1 MLFLFMFVRITKLSA
16 MKKLLL
22 LTLLFYSLIASS
34 QTDSDIIGSWKF
46 YSLKNPTPERKA
58 IYDAAIKLLGTME
71 LQLNPDKTYIKSFR
85 GTPETGQWE
94 LRGKEIFFTPPSGKN
109 SSYVIAALEN
119 NLITLNMNKLSIM
132 LSRVGADV
140 PPPPSK

>member
-1 MLFLFMFVRITKLSA
+1 

-22 LTLLFYSLIASS
+22 LSLLFYSLIASS
-34 QTDSDIIGSWKF
+34 QTESDIIGSWQF
-46 YSLKNPTPERKA
+46 YTLKKPTSDRTELYKA
-58 IYDAAIKLLGTME
+58 AMTLLGTME

-94 LRGKEIFFTPPSGKN
+94 LRGKEIFFTPPTGKN
-109 SSYVIAALEN
+109 SSYTIAALEN
-119 NLITLNMNKLSIM
+119 NLLTVNMNTISVM
-132 LSRVGADV
+132 LSKVGADV

>member
-1 MLFLFMFVRITKLSA
+1 

-22 LTLLFYSLIASS
+22 LSLLFYSLIASS
-34 QTDSDIIGSWKF
+34 QTESDIIGSWQF
-46 YSLKNPTPERKA
+46 YSLKNPTSDRKEL
-58 IYDAAIKLLGTME
+58 YDASMKLLGTME

-94 LRGKEIFFTPPSGKN
+94 LRGKEIFFTPPTGKN

-119 NLITLNMNKLSIM
+119 NLLTVNMNTISVM
-132 LSRVGADV
+132 LSKVGTDV
-140 PPPPSK
+140 PPPTK